1 MIRKPFHYIKE
12 NLSKIATVAA
22 VVLYCMHTSSCANT
36 TGAPTGGPKDTI
48 PPVITGVV
56 PDSNAVNVTVNKTE
70 ITLSFNEYVQVKD
83 AEKNIVLSPPQK
95 KRPKTKIKGKSV
107 VVTFDKDLDSNKTY
121 SIYFGSAIVDNN
133 EGNPLSNY
141 VYSFSTGNTLDSM
154 IYSGTVM
161 DYATL
166 LPQKGITVALYS
178 QPKDSSVL
186 NTLPDAITKTDNWG
200 YFCFRNLKP
209 VPYALFAFKDDN
221 NNNLY
226 DPGLES
232 IGFSDSLITPSV
244 VYNTELPQVARYDMF
259 DTLNCLNRPSQSD
272 IYIFKEKSSVQ
283 YIRSYKRVS
292 QRGAYI
298 KFNAPDVIIDSFSL
312 QGVKSD
318 RVIKEFNQTNDS
330 LSFWINMP
338 VQLPDTLHLGIK
350 YHKTDSLGKNVPTVE
365 NLLLVAPIK
374 KKEDKRNKDR
384 DEEVEREDLLKFNL
398 SANPKTIEQEGYV
411 FEFTEPLVS
420 ARYDTLSFTTS
431 TPKGV
436 KTQEKFTF
444 VQDSMSVRKY
454 IMKPVV
460 PFKAGNDYELKIPQA
475 AFRDINGFTNDSLNN
490 KIMLPT
496 DDKLS
501 SITLEMTN
509 VNARY
514 IVELVNETRNKVFR
528 KYTITGNKVL
538 EFPYLDKGNYS
549 IRITEDKNS
558 NELLD
563 PGSLLE
569 RRQPEM
575 VRLYKL
581 ADGNDVIVLEER
593 MDLEQRIDVQMLFS
607 GKQPEKSV
615 ERLDLNTIKERDI
628 K

>member
-48 PPVITGVV
+48 PPVITGVA
-56 PDSNAVNVTVNKTE
+56 PDSNSINVPVNKTE

-107 VVTFDKDLDSNKTY
+107 VVTFDTDLDSNKTY
-121 SIYFGSAIVDNN
+121 TLYFGSAIVDNN

-186 NTLPDAITKTDNWG
+186 NTLPDAITKTDDWG

-209 VPYALFAFKDDN
+209 IPYALFAFKDDN

-226 DPGLES
+226 DQGVET
-232 IGFSDSLITPSV
+232 IGFTDSLITPSIA
-244 VYNTELPQVARYDMF
+244 YNKDHLQVARYNMK
-259 DTLNCLNRPSQSD
+259 DTSNCLARPSQAN
-272 IYIFKEKSSVQ
+272 IYIFKENSSVQ
-283 YIRSYKRVS
+283 FIQSYKRVS

-298 KFNAPDVIIDSFSL
+298 KFNAPEVVIDSFSI
-312 QGVKSD
+312 QGVRSD
-318 RVIKEFNQTNDS
+318 KIIKEFNQIHDS

-338 VQLPDTLHLGIK
+338 VQLPDTLRLGIK

-374 KKEDKRNKDR
+374 KKEDKRNNNR
-384 DEEVEREDLLKFNL
+384 EEQQREDLLEFTL
-398 SANPKTIEQEGYV
+398 LANPKMIEQTGYI
-411 FEFTEPLVS
+411 FEFQEPLVKS
-420 ARYDTLSFTTS
+420 GFDTLTFTTS
-431 TPKGV
+431 TPKGI
-436 KTQEKFTF
+436 KSNEKFT
-444 VQDSMSVRKY
+444 VEQDSLSVRRY
-454 IMKPVV
+454 IMHPVV
-460 PFKAGNDYELKIPQA
+460 PFKSGNDYELYIPQA
-475 AFRDINGFTNDSLNN
+475 SFRDINGFTNDSLRS
-490 KIMLPT
+490 KIMLPS

-501 SITLEMTN
+501 SITLDMTN
-509 VNARY
+509 VNTRY
-514 IVELVNETRNKVFR
+514 IVELVNETRDKVFR
-528 KYTITGNKVL
+528 KYVINSNTVL
-538 EFPYLDKGNYS
+538 AFPYLDKGNYS

-615 ERLDLNTIKERDI
+615 ERLDLNIIKEREI